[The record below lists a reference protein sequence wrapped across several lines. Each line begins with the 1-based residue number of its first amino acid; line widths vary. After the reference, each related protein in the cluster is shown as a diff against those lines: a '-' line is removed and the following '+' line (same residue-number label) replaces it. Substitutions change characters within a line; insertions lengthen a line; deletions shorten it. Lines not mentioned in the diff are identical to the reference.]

1 MNVFYRGH
9 SKMLCIILIFS
20 MVAPHMVF
28 CTESDDKAFLNV
40 SKLSGASNW
49 MLFVGSLSVALLT
62 VKEEVNKAA
71 SAVFMR
77 LQEQAK
83 DLMEETELEDFIKS
97 FKRGSGKLDEKI
109 AGFDAVNGSLFK
121 IIYESIS
128 NTLTSV
134 KNTAVNKYFGKGVEL
149 FMYLYKRFGVI
160 LYCLERCE
168 EHTTYWSPNRFHIC
182 YISYICF
189 SRAN

>member
-62 VKEEVNKAA
+62 VKEEVNQKVAQ
-71 SAVFMR
+71 V
-77 LQEQAK
+77 
-83 DLMEETELEDFIKS
+83 
-97 FKRGSGKLDEKI
+97 
-109 AGFDAVNGSLFK
+109 
-121 IIYESIS
+121 
-128 NTLTSV
+128 
-134 KNTAVNKYFGKGVEL
+134 
-149 FMYLYKRFGVI
+149 FMYLQ
-160 LYCLERCE
+160 
-168 EHTTYWSPNRFHIC
+168 EH
-182 YISYICF
+182 
-189 SRAN
+189 AKLV